1 MNKYLN
7 ELEALLQDIDIF
19 VDYSVTY
26 KLDEDAGTL
35 KIWINATFQG
45 GTKFSGFEFLVSTLD
60 SPVKN
65 KYRYNFIIS
74 DKVIRWDNAP
84 HHPAIKT
91 FPHHLHIDSKVL
103 ESQEPTL
110 KYVLNYIKKFL

>member
-1 MNKYLN
+1 MNEYLN
-7 ELEALLQDIDIF
+7 ELETLLQDIDTF
-19 VDYSVTY
+19 VDYSLNY

-45 GTKFSGFEFLVSTLD
+45 GMKFSGFEFLVSTTNSL
-60 SPVKN
+60 VKN
-65 KYRYNFIIS
+65 KYRYNFIIPG
-74 DKVIRWDNAP
+74 KIIRWDNAP
-84 HHPAIKT
+84 HHPAINT
-91 FPHHLHIDSKVL
+91 SPHHLHIDSKVV